1 MMHGK
6 AARVLGSFSLAGL
19 VCCAAMLGTGAAR
32 AGDMPPRVD
41 STQPNAEP
49 VYPDSARAAGE
60 AGTILID
67 VLVKSTGRAAQYRVA
82 QSSGYGDL
90 DAAAVQTVLNWRYL
104 PATHHG
110 DTVSDWTTVKVV
122 YQLPQTADGTS
133 APPQH

>member
-6 AARVLGSFSLAGL
+6 VPPALRSLGFVGF
-19 VCCAAMLGTGAAR
+19 VCCAAVMGPVAAQ
-32 AGDMPPRVD
+32 AGDMPARVD

-49 VYPDSARAAGE
+49 FYPDSARAAGE
-60 AGTILID
+60 AGTVLID
-67 VLVKSTGRAAQYRVA
+67 VLVKSTGRPAQYRVA

-104 PATHHG
+104 PATHDG
-110 DTVSDWTTVKVV
+110 DTVSDWTTVKIV

-133 APPQH
+133 APPQP